1 MNVTLGLP
9 GSDVLAARHAR
20 VRTALEANGLDALI
34 VTTPANIRY
43 LTNHIGSAGTLL
55 LTRSDI
61 QLLVDFRYK
70 EALRSRQDSPAACP
84 GLRICDVPDS
94 YDEALVSATMTS
106 TARVVGIEA
115 GHLTVAR
122 QEWLTRTWQS
132 RSAGIRLR
140 STERLIERFRAV
152 KDAAEVHVLR
162 EAARRLTA
170 VADSAIESVRAGVVE
185 REVAAV
191 IESALRRAGY
201 ERPAFDTIVASGPN
215 SALPHYRAGDRAL
228 HDADLVVLDF
238 GGVLD
243 GYCSDLTRTVSV
255 GNPSPEARRLHA
267 AVGEAQ
273 AAAIGAVKPGVT
285 TADVDGAARRVLIEH
300 GLGEAFGH
308 GTGHGLGLDVHEEPR
323 VSKPRPDVPPERLE
337 PGMVFTIEPGAYVAG
352 FGGVRIEDDVLVTET
367 GCEVLTSVPRDLR
380 ACG

>member
-1 MNVTLGLP
+1 VTLGLP

-20 VRTALEANGLDALI
+20 ARSALEAHGLEALI
-34 VTTPANIRY
+34 VTTPVNIRY
-43 LTNHIGSAGTLL
+43 LANHIGTAGTLII
-55 LTRSDI
+55 TPDDI

-70 EALRSRQDSPAACP
+70 EVVRTRQDSPAACP
-84 GLRICDVPDS
+84 GLRIIDVRDS
-94 YDEALVSATMTS
+94 YDEALVSATMAS
-106 TARVVGIEA
+106 PARVIGIEA

-122 QEWLTRTWQS
+122 QEWLMRTWQS
-132 RSAGIRLR
+132 RAADITLR
-140 STERLIERFRAV
+140 STERFIERFRAV
-152 KDAAEVHVLR
+152 KDAAEVSVLR
-162 EAARRLTA
+162 ESAQRLTA
-170 VADSAIESVRAGVVE
+170 VAATAIDSIQRGIAE

-191 IESALRRAGY
+191 VETALRRAGY

-215 SALPHYRAGDRAL
+215 SALPHYRAGDREL
-228 HDADLVVLDF
+228 HDGDLVVLDF
-238 GGVLD
+238 GGVLG
-243 GYCSDLTRTVSV
+243 GYCSDLTRTVTV

-267 AVGEAQ
+267 AVLEAQ
-273 AAAIGAVKPGVT
+273 TAAIDAIKPGVT
-285 TADVDGAARRVLIEH
+285 TADVDGAARHVLVGH

-337 PGMVFTIEPGAYVAG
+337 PGMVFTIEPGAYVPG

-380 ACG
+380 VCG

>member
-1 MNVTLGLP
+1 VTLGLP
-9 GSDVLAARHAR
+9 GSNVLAARHAR
-20 VRTALEANGLDALI
+20 VRSALEATRLEALI

-43 LTNHIGSAGTLL
+43 LANHIGSAGTLIVTPDDL
-55 LTRSDI
+55 

-70 EALRSRQDSPAACP
+70 ESVRTRQHSPAACP
-84 GLRICDVPDS
+84 GLRLIDVPDS
-94 YDEALVSATMTS
+94 YDEALVSATMAS
-106 TARVVGIEA
+106 PARIIGIEA

-122 QEWLTRTWQS
+122 QEWLIRTWQS
-132 RSAGIRLR
+132 RSADITLR
-140 STERLIERFRAV
+140 STERFIERFRAV
-152 KDAAEVHVLR
+152 KDAAEVSVLR
-162 EAARRLTA
+162 EAARRLTS
-170 VADSAIESVRAGVVE
+170 VAETAFDSIRVGLAE

-191 IESALRRAGY
+191 IETALRRAGY
-201 ERPAFDTIVASGPN
+201 ERPSFDTIVGSGPN

-228 HDADLVVLDF
+228 HDGDLVVLDF

-243 GYCSDLTRTVSV
+243 GYCSDLTRTVTV

-267 AVGEAQ
+267 AVLEAQ
-273 AAAIGAVKPGVT
+273 SAAIDAVKPGVT
-285 TADVDGAARRVLIEH
+285 TADVDGAARQVLVAH

-337 PGMVFTIEPGAYVAG
+337 PGMVFTIEPGAYVPG

-367 GCEVLTSVPRDLR
+367 GCEVLTSVPRELR
-380 ACG
+380 RCG

>member
-1 MNVTLGLP
+1 VTLGLP

-20 VRTALEANGLDALI
+20 VRSALQATGLEALI

-43 LTNHIGSAGTLL
+43 LANHIGTAGTLII
-55 LTRSDI
+55 TSSDI

-70 EALRSRQDSPAACP
+70 EAVRSRQDSPAACP
-84 GLRICDVPDS
+84 GLRIIDVLDS
-94 YDEALVSATMTS
+94 YDEALVKTTISS
-106 TARVVGIEA
+106 PARVVGIEA

-132 RSAGIRLR
+132 RSADITLR

-152 KDAAEVHVLR
+152 KDAAEISLLR
-162 EAARRLTA
+162 EAARRLTP
-170 VADSAIESVRAGVVE
+170 VAATAIDSIGSGIPEK
-185 REVAAV
+185 EVAAV
-191 IESALRRAGY
+191 IETALRRAGY

-228 HDADLVVLDF
+228 HDGDLVVLDF

-243 GYCSDLTRTVSV
+243 GYCSDLTRTVTV
-255 GNPSPEARRLHA
+255 GNPSPEARRLHT
-267 AVGEAQ
+267 AVLEAQ
-273 AAAIGAVKPGVT
+273 AAAIDAVKPGVT
-285 TADVDGAARRVLIEH
+285 TADIDGAARQVLVGY

-337 PGMVFTIEPGAYVAG
+337 PGMVFTIEPGAYVPG

-367 GCEVLTSVPRDLR
+367 GCEVLTSVPRELQG
-380 ACG
+380 CG

>member
-1 MNVTLGLP
+1 MTLGLP
-9 GSDVLAARHAR
+9 GSNVLAARHAR
-20 VRTALEANGLDALI
+20 VRSALEATRLEALI

-43 LTNHIGSAGTLL
+43 LANHIGSAGTLIVTPDDL
-55 LTRSDI
+55 

-70 EALRSRQDSPAACP
+70 ESVRTRQDSPAACP
-84 GLRICDVPDS
+84 GLRIIDVPDS
-94 YDEALVSATMTS
+94 YDEALVSATMAS
-106 TARVVGIEA
+106 PARIIGIEA

-122 QEWLTRTWQS
+122 QEWLIRTWQS
-132 RSAGIRLR
+132 RSADITLR
-140 STERLIERFRAV
+140 STERFIERFRAV
-152 KDAAEVHVLR
+152 KDAAEVSVLR
-162 EAARRLTA
+162 EAARRLTS
-170 VADSAIESVRAGVVE
+170 VAETAFDSIRVGLAE

-191 IESALRRAGY
+191 IETALRRAGY
-201 ERPAFDTIVASGPN
+201 ERPSFDTIVGSGPN

-228 HDADLVVLDF
+228 HDGDLVVLDF

-243 GYCSDLTRTVSV
+243 GYCSDLTRTVTV

-267 AVGEAQ
+267 AVLEAQ
-273 AAAIGAVKPGVT
+273 SAAIDAVKPGVT
-285 TADVDGAARRVLIEH
+285 TADVDGAARQVLVGH

-337 PGMVFTIEPGAYVAG
+337 PGMVFTIEPGAYVPG

-367 GCEVLTSVPRDLR
+367 GCEVLTSVPRELR
-380 ACG
+380 RCG

>member
-1 MNVTLGLP
+1 MTLGLP

-20 VRTALEANGLDALI
+20 VRSALQARGLEALI

-43 LTNHIGSAGTLL
+43 LANHIGTAGTLII
-55 LTRSDI
+55 TSSDI
-61 QLLVDFRYK
+61 QLLVDFRYN
-70 EALRSRQDSPAACP
+70 EAVRSRQDSPAACP
-84 GLRICDVPDS
+84 GLRIIDVPDS
-94 YDEALVSATMTS
+94 YDEALVKTTISS
-106 TARVVGIEA
+106 PARVVGIEA

-132 RSAGIRLR
+132 RSADITLR

-152 KDAAEVHVLR
+152 KDAAEISLLR
-162 EAARRLTA
+162 EAARRLTP
-170 VADSAIESVRAGVVE
+170 VAATAIESIGSGIPE

-191 IESALRRAGY
+191 IETALRRAGY

-228 HDADLVVLDF
+228 HDGDLVVLDF

-243 GYCSDLTRTVSV
+243 GYCSDLTRTVTV
-255 GNPSPEARRLHA
+255 GNPSPEARRLHT
-267 AVGEAQ
+267 AVLEAQ
-273 AAAIGAVKPGVT
+273 AAAIDAVKPGVT
-285 TADVDGAARRVLIEH
+285 TADIDGAARQVLVGY

-337 PGMVFTIEPGAYVAG
+337 PGMVFTIEPGAYVPG

-367 GCEVLTSVPRDLR
+367 GCEVLTSVPRELQG
-380 ACG
+380 CG

>member
-9 GSDVLAARHAR
+9 GSDVLGARHAR
-20 VRTALEANGLDALI
+20 VRTALQAKGLDALI

-43 LTNHIGSAGTLL
+43 LTNHIGTAGTLL
-55 LTRSDI
+55 LTATDI

-106 TARVVGIEA
+106 TARVIGIEA

-132 RSAGIRLR
+132 RSAGIILR

-170 VADSAIESVRAGVVE
+170 VADSAIESVRAGIAE
-185 REVAAV
+185 RDVAAV

-228 HDADLVVLDF
+228 HAGDLVVLDF

-285 TADVDGAARRVLIEH
+285 TADVDGAARQVLIAH
-300 GLGEAFGH
+300 GLGDAFGH